1 MTKGGK
7 DDRKQEKADGKPQPQ
22 ESDAPVP
29 DSGDHGTDQ
38 YETFLDQAKEL
49 DDAAAETGFSPC
61 CAGSC
66 RFAGNRGSR

>member
-49 DDAAAETGFSPC
+49 DDAAAEN
-61 CAGSC
+61 
-66 RFAGNRGSR
+66 RFQSVLRRILPVRRKPRK